1 MTANK
6 VFLVYQFINGSFG
19 RSFMDRNG
27 QFIFSLS
34 VHSNDQAGT
43 HNSAC
48 LSEMLYRDINAAT
61 LSALSHTETPI
72 NHD

>member
-1 MTANK
+1 MNK

-27 QFIFSLS
+27 QSISSLS

-43 HNSAC
+43 HNSVC
-48 LSEMLYRDINAAT
+48 LSEMLDRDINAAT
-61 LSALSHTETPI
+61 LSVLSHTETPI
-72 NHD
+72 NLD